1 MKSRVTLI
9 VTLVSLVV
17 LALLLT
23 YNCSN
28 LANSANRE
36 VEHDLYVACQ
46 LTGDFSRTDSM
57 ENRVETLAAMKAAEG
72 SSQALFAS
80 DGTVVYSS
88 DERYSS
94 LTDEDMANMNSAQ
107 REYFNVYSGG
117 QESIVN
123 VQRNL
128 STAANAALP
137 SLVEGLVLGELSA
150 ADFVSQL
157 AAENDY

>member
-1 MKSRVTLI
+1 
-9 VTLVSLVV
+9 
-17 LALLLT
+17 
-23 YNCSN
+23 
-28 LANSANRE
+28 
-36 VEHDLYVACQ
+36 
-46 LTGDFSRTDSM
+46 
-57 ENRVETLAAMKAAEG
+57 
-72 SSQALFAS
+72 
-80 DGTVVYSS
+80 
-88 DERYSS
+88 
-94 LTDEDMANMNSAQ
+94 MNSAQ